1 MQIFYFAAMKKCFAA
16 ILAASTLCSGGAA
29 LADVMPSG
37 MSDEMPDGMSD
48 EMSPGMSDEMSPGMS
63 EEMPM
68 NMGMDDQMHMDM
80 DDTQM
85 DMDDQMHMDMDDTQ
99 MDMDDHMHMDMD
111 DMQMDMDDHM
121 HMDMDDMQMDMDD
134 MYMDMASAGPDMR
147 CSLGFATG
155 ATFPTNK
162 LKGDNKVGDRETGSG
177 ESTLDTALT
186 FDASV
191 QCPIIDNGRG
201 SLGLTLTR
209 FTSSFDEIK
218 IKDKVGN
225 RNFTA
230 KTKEDQNLDVSATS
244 LILDYTHS
252 FKIDRKWTPYVGAG
266 VGITWS
272 FVEDQEFSND
282 SQMFLATVNEDTN
295 GSFSFR
301 IKAGTEY
308 AINDAWGLYG
318 EVRYGHSSGFTSN
331 NGITYGNG
339 TEADVDY
346 ESFGGISTVAGV
358 RIRF

>member
-1 MQIFYFAAMKKCFAA
+1 MKRCFAA
-16 ILAASTLCSGGAA
+16 ILAASTLCSGSAA
-29 LADVMPSG
+29 LAGVMAEKGRNDDPTPRGPIYDRSG
-37 MSDEMPDGMSD
+37 SVTETAAANPPDKPKD
-48 EMSPGMSDEMSPGMS
+48 KAKDKK
-63 EEMPM
+63 
-68 NMGMDDQMHMDM
+68 
-80 DDTQM
+80 
-85 DMDDQMHMDMDDTQ
+85 
-99 MDMDDHMHMDMD
+99 
-111 DMQMDMDDHM
+111 
-121 HMDMDDMQMDMDD
+121 
-134 MYMDMASAGPDMR
+134 MR

-162 LKGDNKVGDRETGSG
+162 LKGDNKVDDKETGSG

-191 QCPIIDNGRG
+191 QCPIIADGRG

-218 IKDKVGN
+218 VDDKEN
-225 RNFTA
+225 DRKFTA
-230 KTKEDQNLDVSATS
+230 AVTGDKDLDVSATS

-252 FKIDRKWTPYVGAG
+252 FDMFSRWTPYVGTG

-272 FVEDQEFSND
+272 FVEEQEFSNSNID
-282 SQMFLATVNEDTN
+282 QPFHATVNENTN
-295 GSFSFR
+295 SSFSWR

-318 EVRYGHSSGFTSN
+318 EVRYGQSSGFTSKD
-331 NGITYGNG
+331 GITYVNG
-339 TEADVDY
+339 AEADVDY